1 MKRIFSSENAIDVW
15 QIKNLMEVAGIKAQV
30 KNADMYSAYGEVPF
44 VESWPEVWVE
54 RPVDYGRAQA
64 IVDDFLDGEEDFR
77 PDWRCQR
84 CKEANDAAFA
94 VCWNCQEP
102 AANQV

>member
-54 RPVDYGRAQA
+54 RPVDYERAPGDRGR
-64 IVDDFLDGEEDFR
+64 LSR
-77 PDWRCQR
+77 R
-84 CKEANDAAFA
+84 
-94 VCWNCQEP
+94 
-102 AANQV
+102 